1 MGMGLSE
8 AYNLM
13 KWRPLTVHLA
23 NDLSRTREQNGFRWG
38 NYMTHWIFIAV
49 KDFGPEGV
57 HWRYAL

>member
-13 KWRPLTVHLA
+13 KWRPLTVHVA

-38 NYMTHWIFIAV
+38 NYMTH
-49 KDFGPEGV
+49 
-57 HWRYAL
+57 